1 MTPAEPRVHFR
12 RMRILITCSL
22 VLLAC
27 PGPAPTPTDGGI
39 DAGTSTGTFCE
50 LPPVFIENVTS
61 CQPRATDYTPR
72 VSNSSTDTWAACIS
86 DNNTFTPIN
95 PNISSI
101 ARITAFEDIA
111 TLLWRDGVLP
121 TPQAFV
127 DARVAYA
134 IDQGLDS
141 RVQRREDTHYPA
153 ASAACSTAG
162 IPAQF
167 PDRCAGPI
175 KLLPILNDA
184 FAKGATGETPRVH
197 AARIEAAL
205 VWFLYLSSLSEV
217 VSCTTKPQ
225 DCDSCWAYYA
235 GGTTRDAPLGLAK
248 RVRALGR
255 ETHDRAY
262 DATLAV
268 RCWRNLDNETT
279 VATDLARR
287 DLAFAQLDQA
297 LLRGVALVLRQQ
309 VAELSCTTGEVRDA
323 RFAFFKTL
331 APWFDR
337 AARERSVAN
346 ADLVAREAGKASAA
360 EVDVSAVTAALDAL
374 FPCP

>member
-1 MTPAEPRVHFR
+1 
-12 RMRILITCSL
+12 MRLILSL
-22 VLLAC
+22 TLSLPLLAC
-27 PGPAPTPTDGGI
+27 PGPAPTPTDGGV

-50 LPPVFIENVTS
+50 PPLVFTENVTT
-61 CQPRATDYTPR
+61 CQPLATDYTPR
-72 VSNSSTDTWAACIS
+72 VSNSSTDTWPACIS
-86 DNNTFTPIN
+86 DTNTFTPIT

-141 RVQRREDTHYPA
+141 RVQRREDLHYA
-153 ASAACSTAG
+153 AAPSACSTAG
-162 IPAQF
+162 IPEQF
-167 PDRCAGPI
+167 PDRCAGPS
-175 KLLPILNDA
+175 KLLPILNDS
-184 FAKGATGETPRVH
+184 FARGAMGQTPRLH

-217 VSCTTKPQ
+217 VSCTTRPQ
-225 DCDSCWAYYA
+225 DCDSCWAYYT

-248 RVRALGR
+248 MIRALGP

-279 VATDLARR
+279 LAADLSRR
-287 DLAFAQLDQA
+287 DLAFAQLDRA
-297 LLRGVALVLRQQ
+297 LLRGVALVLRQR
-309 VAELSCTTGEVRDA
+309 VSELSCTTGEVRDA

-331 APWFDR
+331 APLLDR
-337 AARERSVAN
+337 AARERNVAS
-346 ADLVAREAGKASAA
+346 ADVLVREAAEASAA
-360 EVDVSAVTAALDAL
+360 EVDVTAVTSALDAL